1 MKSKPFLLLISILI
15 PLITGGI
22 SGYFTAEGIT
32 GWYQT
37 LNAPSFNPPGWIFGP
52 VWTTLYIIMGIS
64 LYLVLIKPDSAL
76 RTTAIRVFFLQLTL
90 NFLWSF
96 FFFYFRNIGL
106 ALVDILLMWGSIV
119 WMIMLFRRIHPA
131 AGYMNI
137 PYLLWV
143 SFATALNGAYLFLN

>member
-1 MKSKPFLLLISILI
+1 MH
-15 PLITGGI
+15 
-22 SGYFTAEGIT
+22 
-32 GWYQT
+32 
-37 LNAPSFNPPGWIFGP
+37 PSFNPPGWIFGP
-52 VWTTLYIIMGIS
+52 VWTTLYILMGIS

>member
-15 PLITGGI
+15 PLMTGGI

-76 RTTAIRVFFLQLTL
+76 RTTVIRVFFLRLPL
-90 NFLWSF
+90 NVLWIFLARRAVKLFCPS
-96 FFFYFRNIGL
+96 YRTE
-106 ALVDILLMWGSIV
+106 ILQAFCSKA
-119 WMIMLFRRIHPA
+119 RK
-131 AGYMNI
+131 
-137 PYLLWV
+137 
-143 SFATALNGAYLFLN
+143 